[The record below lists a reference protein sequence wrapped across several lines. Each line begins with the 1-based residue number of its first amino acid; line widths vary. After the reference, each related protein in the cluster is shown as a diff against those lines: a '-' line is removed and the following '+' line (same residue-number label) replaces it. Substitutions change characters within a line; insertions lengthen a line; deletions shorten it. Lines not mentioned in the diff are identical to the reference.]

1 MSNKF
6 MNKNPHFVSLIGQ
19 ALHGLACGLSLALA
33 LAVLVAALHA
43 ITLRVWTVA
52 NIQSWCGQTGA
63 CTEIPEHFGKTNLK
77 VYADKA
83 VEAQEAVKRF
93 VRSPM
98 SSLLASPAPTVTV
111 VLRVVNSQP
120 ATSNGRPVKGKNP
133 R

>member
-1 MSNKF
+1 
-6 MNKNPHFVSLIGQ
+6 MNKNPQFASLIGQ

-33 LAVLVAALHA
+33 LAILVAAIHA

-63 CTEIPEHFGKTNLK
+63 CTEIPEHIGKTDLK

-83 VEAQEAVKRF
+83 AEAQEAVNRF

-111 VLRVVNSQP
+111 VLRVVKSQP
-120 ATSNGRPVKGKNP
+120 ARSNDRPVKGKNT